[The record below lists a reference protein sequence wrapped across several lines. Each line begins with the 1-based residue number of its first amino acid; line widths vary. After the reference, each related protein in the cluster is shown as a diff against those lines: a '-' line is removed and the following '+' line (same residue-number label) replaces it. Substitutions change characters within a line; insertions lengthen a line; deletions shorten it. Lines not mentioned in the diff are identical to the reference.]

1 MADTKKDTKTGFTDA
16 ERDAMKQ
23 RAEEL
28 RAEKAAGKGA
38 KAREKGIQDCREAI
52 DKLTGSDKAI
62 ATKFHEIVTEY
73 APELDPKTWY
83 GMPAYAKDGKVVT
96 FFSPAQK
103 FDTRYASIG
112 FEAAAA
118 LDDGDMWPVGF
129 AVLKIGAAEEQK
141 LIAMVQK
148 AVS

>member
-1 MADTKKDTKTGFTDA
+1 MAETKKDTKSGFSDA
-16 ERDAMKQ
+16 EREAMKQ

-38 KAREKGIQDCREAI
+38 KAREKGLKDCLEAI
-52 DKLTGSDKAI
+52 GSLTGSDKAI

-118 LDDGDMWPVGF
+118 LDDGVMWPVGF
-129 AVLKIGAAEEQK
+129 AVLEIGPAQEEQ
-141 LIAMVQK
+141 LIAMVRK
-148 AVS
+148 AVG